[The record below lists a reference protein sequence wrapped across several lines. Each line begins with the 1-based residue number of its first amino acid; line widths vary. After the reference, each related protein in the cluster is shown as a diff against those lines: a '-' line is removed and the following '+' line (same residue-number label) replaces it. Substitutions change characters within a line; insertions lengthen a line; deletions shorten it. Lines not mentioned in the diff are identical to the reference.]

1 MATAYQS
8 EMDHGITERTLPNRK
23 KESNIDRGGWASRA
37 DRAAGLDIRLQ
48 FLDLLGD
55 GNGDGK
61 DFNGMA
67 VQKVQA
73 SEQQHERQNGN
84 GGAIEHNKNLER

>member
-1 MATAYQS
+1 M
-8 EMDHGITERTLPNRK
+8 EHDITNRTLPK
-23 KESNIDRGGWASRA
+23 TKIKTNINRGGWASRA
-37 DRAAGLDIRLQ
+37 DRATGLDIRLQ

-55 GNGDGK
+55 GNGESK
-61 DFNGMA
+61 DLNGMA
-67 VQKVQA
+67 VQKAQA